1 MSSFIGHSITG
12 AAMYFASSRSPKQEW
27 LWLGWLTTLAV
38 LPDAEY
44 AYLWLFG
51 KKFIAIRFTHSFAFC
66 AFWTVVTLVAL
77 LALRRADWPRK
88 TMQAAAAAFSHLILD
103 LLVGVSPKA
112 IFWPFMARGVKLPFG
127 ILPSAGRLDP
137 LNLALYRNLLIE
149 LNILLPLYSLLLF
162 HEKIRQSPRRRSLII
177 GHLLIFVPAALIGLS
192 LRR

>member
-1 MSSFIGHSITG
+1 MSSLIGHSITG
-12 AAMYFASSRSPKQEW
+12 ATIYFASSHSPKQEW
-27 LWLGWLTTLAV
+27 LWLGWLTTLAA

-44 AYLWLFG
+44 AYLWLSGSNF
-51 KKFIAIRFTHSFAFC
+51 AVRFTHSLAFC
-66 AFWTVVTLVAL
+66 AFLTAVTLLAL

-88 TMQAAAAAFSHLILD
+88 TMQAAAAALSHLILD

-137 LNLALYRNLLIE
+137 LNPALYRNLLIE
-149 LNILLPLYSLLLF
+149 LGILLPLYSLIVF

-177 GHLLIFVPAALIGLS
+177 RHLLFFVPAALIGLS

>member
-12 AAMYFASSRSPKQEW
+12 AAIYFASSRQPKKEW
-27 LWLGWLTTLAV
+27 LWLGWLMFLAS

-44 AYLWLFG
+44 AYLWLSGSNF
-51 KKFIAIRFTHSFAFC
+51 AVRFTHSFAFC
-66 AFWTVVTLVAL
+66 AIFPAATF
-77 LALRRADWPRK
+77 LALRRADRQHR
-88 TMQAAAAAFSHLILD
+88 TVQAAAAAFSHLILD

-112 IFWPFMARGVKLPFG
+112 IFWPFMARDVKLPFG

-137 LNLALYRNLLIE
+137 LNPALYRNLLIE
-149 LNILLPLYSLLLF
+149 LSILLPLYSLILF

>member
-1 MSSFIGHSITG
+1 MSSFIGHAITG
-12 AAMYFASSRSPKQEW
+12 AAIYCAASHSPKKEW

-51 KKFIAIRFTHSFAFC
+51 KKFIAVRFTHSLAFC
-66 AFWTVVTLVAL
+66 AFLTAVTL
-77 LALRRADWPRK
+77 LALMALRHADWPK
-88 TMQAAAAAFSHLILD
+88 TMQAAAAALSHLMLD
-103 LLVGVSPKA
+103 LLVGVSSKA

-137 LNLALYRNLLIE
+137 LNPALYRNLLIE
-149 LNILLPLYSLLLF
+149 LSILLPLYSLLLF
-162 HEKIRQSPRRRSLII
+162 HEKIRQSPRRRSLMI
-177 GHLLIFVPAALIGLS
+177 GHLLIFVPAALIGLA